1 MDTNNTISTLQKY
14 QQLELE
20 KNIDFEKFNRYAI
33 VHHSST
39 IEGSTL
45 TEIETQL
52 LLDEDITPKGKP
64 LLHSLMM
71 KDHHTALLLIIE
83 AAKKNV
89 PVTPQLI
96 QHINAAVMKSTGNIY
111 QTVFGEIDSGKGM
124 WRKGNVRA
132 GNTYFVSF
140 DKVEILVKN
149 LCKETTEKIQT
160 AQTVYEQLVL
170 SFKSH
175 FALVSIHPFYDGN
188 GRTSRLLMNYI
199 QLFFNLPMGIVFA
212 EDKADYFE
220 ALEKSRKKED
230 VQFFIAFMFEQYDKF
245 LQQEIDRF
253 EGMKK

>member
-1 MDTNNTISTLQKY
+1 MDINHTISTLQKY

-64 LLHSLMM
+64 LMHSLMM

-83 AAKKNV
+83 SAKKNMLV
-89 PVTPQLI
+89 SPKFVQEV
-96 QHINAAVMKSTGNIY
+96 NAAVMKNTGSMY
-111 QTVFGEIDSGKGM
+111 QTVFGEIDATKGLL
-124 WRKGNVRA
+124 RKGNVRA

-140 DKVEILVKN
+140 DKVEGMLKD
-149 LCKETTEKIQT
+149 LCNAIAAKLKIMKT
-160 AQTVYEQLVL
+160 IAEQLVL
-170 SFKSH
+170 SFQAH
-175 FALVSIHPFYDGN
+175 FDLVSIHPFYDGN

-199 QLFFNLPMGIVFA
+199 QLVFNLPMGIVFA

-220 ALEKSRKKED
+220 ALEKSRKEED
-230 VQFFIAFMFEQYDKF
+230 VQFFIAFMFEQYNKF
-245 LQQEIDRF
+245 LQLEIDRF
-253 EGMKK
+253 EAMEK